1 MLQTNTLLA
10 GAAVVALTLGV
21 TGQIQATP
29 DREKPLS
36 KSDIIVVTNDA
47 RRLPGRR
54 RKTLRSSAKM
64 GKEEG
69 THQGTQVG
77 ATFESD
83 TLKVEQPQRQN
94 PTTSERAKD
103 TDIGTHQ

>member
-54 RKTLRSSAKM
+54 RKTLRSQRRWVRR
-64 GKEEG
+64 KEPTKG
-69 THQGTQVG
+69 HRWARPSK
-77 ATFESD
+77 AT
-83 TLKVEQPQRQN
+83 R
-94 PTTSERAKD
+94 
-103 TDIGTHQ
+103 

>member
-47 RRLPGRR
+47 APTAGQ
-54 RKTLRSSAKM
+54 TEENAQESAKM

>member
-47 RRLPGRR
+47 APTAGQTEKL
-54 RKTLRSSAKM
+54 S
-64 GKEEG
+64 E
-69 THQGTQVG
+69 QVG
-77 ATFESD
+77 ED
-83 TLKVEQPQRQN
+83 
-94 PTTSERAKD
+94 
-103 TDIGTHQ
+103 G